1 MREARVIVT
10 VLLDDGGLYKTHK
23 FAEPRYIGD
32 PVNAIKIF
40 NDKYIDEM
48 CILDI
53 SATREGRA
61 PDWDILKHMAAQAFF
76 PLSYGGGLTTIDDV
90 QTLFSIGFEKAVF
103 TSALLDNEELV
114 KGAVKKFGQS
124 AITGYVNVKKKLFG
138 GHRVFDYRTGKV
150 LPTSLDTFLPFAEGL
165 GVGEIIVNS
174 IDRDGTLEGYDWPLV
189 DALGDDLSTPIVMS
203 GGAAGLADFKKVLAA
218 QTVDSCAGGACFVFY
233 GPLNAVLLNYPDLE
247 TLEADLE

>member
-23 FAEPRYIGD
+23 FGEPRYIGD

-53 SATREGRA
+53 TATREGRA
-61 PDWDILKHMAAQAFF
+61 PDWDILKQMATQAFF
-76 PLSYGGGLTTIDDV
+76 PLSYGGGLRSVDDV
-90 QTLFSIGFEKAVF
+90 RTLFSIGFEKAVF
-103 TSALLDNEELV
+103 TSALIDNDELV

-124 AITGYVNVKKKLFG
+124 AITGYVNVKKKVFG
-138 GHRVFDYRTGKV
+138 GYRVFDYRTDKV
-150 LPTSLDTFLPFAEGL
+150 LSTSLDAFLKFAQGL
-165 GVGEIIVNS
+165 GVGEIIVNAV
-174 IDRDGTLEGYDWPLV
+174 DRDGTMEGYDWPLV
-189 DALGDDLSTPIVMS
+189 NVLGDDLSTPIVMS
-203 GGAAGLADFKKVLAA
+203 GGAAGLADFKKVLSGK
-218 QTVDSCAGGACFVFY
+218 TVDSCAGGACFVFY

-247 TLEADLE
+247 TLDACLE

>member
-23 FAEPRYIGD
+23 FDKPRYIGD
-32 PVNAIKIF
+32 PVNAIRIF
-40 NDKYIDEM
+40 NDKFIDEM

-76 PLSYGGGLTTIDDV
+76 PMSYGGGLTSLDDV

-114 KGAVKKFGQS
+114 KDSVKKFGQS
-124 AITGYVNVKKKLFG
+124 AIAGYVNVKKKIFG
-138 GHRVFDYRTGKV
+138 GYRIFDYRNGKV
-150 LPTSLDTFLPFAEGL
+150 LPNSLDTFLQFVEGL

-174 IDRDGTLEGYDWPLV
+174 VDRDGTLEGYDWSLV
-189 DALGDDLSTPIVMS
+189 DTLCDDLSTPVVMS
-203 GGAAGLADFKKVLAA
+203 GGAVGLADFKKVLAA
-218 QTVDSCAGGACFVFY
+218 EKVDSCAGGACFVYY
-233 GPLNAVLLNYPDLE
+233 GPLKAVLLNYPDLE
-247 TLEADLE
+247 TLEAELG